1 MKLVLTTAPP
11 AEAEKIA
18 RALVEER
25 LCACAQ
31 VLPPMRSVYWWK
43 GKVQDAQERLILLKT
58 DEVHLERLEARL
70 TKLHPYDV
78 PEIVATT
85 VPSATCSST
94 DVLDRL
100 MSVGASF
107 TSVTVMVKVSLYVRP
122 PSLAC
127 TVTWWVAGGRAA
139 QVTWMSSR

>member
-78 PEIVATT
+78 PEFVAMD
-85 VPSATCSST
+85 VAHASAAYSSW
-94 DVLDRL
+94 LKE
-100 MSVGASF
+100 
-107 TSVTVMVKVSLYVRP
+107 VMD
-122 PSLAC
+122 
-127 TVTWWVAGGRAA
+127 G
-139 QVTWMSSR
+139 